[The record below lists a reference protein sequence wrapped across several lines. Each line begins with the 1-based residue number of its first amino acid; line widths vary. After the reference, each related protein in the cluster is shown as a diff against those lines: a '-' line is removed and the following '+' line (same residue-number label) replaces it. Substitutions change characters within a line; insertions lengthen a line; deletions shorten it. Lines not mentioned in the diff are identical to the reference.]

1 MDFDAHTLQ
10 QCRNVTHVALHSHAC
25 AQGINRTLLSWLRLW
40 DEVVFN
46 RPVPLKASTVPAKP
60 GGGGAKP
67 GGGGPGNKETP
78 KGKKFEKRVEV
89 QDPSTFAGQDV
100 SFMEIKYKYLQF
112 LRFSIL
118 LIEVHTYAHTCVIMM
133 HGRVDPNYSNVR

>member
-1 MDFDAHTLQ
+1 MQL
-10 QCRNVTHVALHSHAC
+10 VAVHSHTC

-46 RPVPLKASTVPAKP
+46 RPVPLNASTVPAKP
-60 GGGGAKP
+60 GVGGAKA

-100 SFMEIKYKYLQF
+100 SYI
-112 LRFSIL
+112 
-118 LIEVHTYAHTCVIMM
+118 
-133 HGRVDPNYSNVR
+133 